1 MGCTTNSA
9 CCKMGGK
16 LASVYRSETDLLLQI
31 PLNASV
37 REYKRLYISAGTRG
51 ELCGCCG
58 SERCSWQS
66 CLWCCCRSGPR
77 AEKNPAG
84 DDLNCAGRICS
95 QIYADHLCMR
105 RMSCHFTTSVMIY
118 HRGASVSQ
126 QHTDSLICHCTKQD
140 LSRTSRYVDKSSPEI
155 ISQVL
160 HTYANS

>member
-1 MGCTTNSA
+1 MNDKLVNQVSCMKNKPHPVGVATAAIAIQLGLGVAVGCTTNSA

-58 SERCSWQS
+58 SEHCSWQS

-95 QIYADHLCMR
+95 QCRSLVHL
-105 RMSCHFTTSVMIY
+105 
-118 HRGASVSQ
+118 
-126 QHTDSLICHCTKQD
+126 
-140 LSRTSRYVDKSSPEI
+140 
-155 ISQVL
+155 
-160 HTYANS
+160 